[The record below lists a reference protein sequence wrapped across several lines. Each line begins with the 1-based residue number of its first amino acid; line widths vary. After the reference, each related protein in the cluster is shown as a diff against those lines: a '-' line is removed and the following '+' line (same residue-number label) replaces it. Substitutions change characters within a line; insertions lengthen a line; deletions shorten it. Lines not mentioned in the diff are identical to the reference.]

1 MSKYDDK
8 AQAFLDEHDLRLRT
22 MQRGDRCPGSWI
34 HIPMIGRNGVFP
46 FLSWCDGTCSHGDRY
61 RVTISRKGGGRL
73 GFDFWNSVKDVQ
85 NGKEPTAYD
94 VLACISGDVFCPET
108 FKDFCGEY
116 GYDKDSR
123 KALTTFPLVDRF
135 ARRLRKFFNEAE
147 RNELGE
153 IR

>member
-22 MQRGDRCPGSWI
+22 MQHGDRCP
-34 HIPMIGRNGVFP
+34 
-46 FLSWCDGTCSHGDRY
+46 SWCDGTCSHGDRY

-73 GFDFWNSVKDVQ
+73 GFDFWNSVNDVQ

-116 GYDKDSR
+116 GYDEDSR
-123 KALTTFPLVDRF
+123 EALTTFPLVDRF